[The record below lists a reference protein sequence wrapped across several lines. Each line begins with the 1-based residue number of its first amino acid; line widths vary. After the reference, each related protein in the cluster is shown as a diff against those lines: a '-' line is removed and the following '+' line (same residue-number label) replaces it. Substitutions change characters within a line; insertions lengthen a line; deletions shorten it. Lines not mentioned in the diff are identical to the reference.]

1 MKTAHVV
8 DSKLLSLTAGLLVC
22 LASASVAQAPVST
35 VTRLRVETYGSAST
49 SNNYPWDNALAIE
62 LQVADDIGA
71 RVRVTGGF
79 VGNTGMLLLSGMPA
93 ATALPSG
100 GTLLVG
106 PTITT
111 VRGSFDDQGELSIPF
126 EAVRPALEAGDVYVQ
141 GMHLAPVGGELAYQ
155 LTRGLKLH
163 MATAVPQEP
172 LPYDGPPA
180 TFMLV
185 DQAGDGNAHRYQV
198 LTSVTVPTGGY
209 ELNEVGVAVPE
220 VTADQVL
227 PRAME
232 VRLDLVAPSAG
243 SVVPPIVTVLHEVVE
258 LGDNPEAR
266 IDVAIRQLVAGMPP
280 ERQFQLAAVLR
291 RDF

>member
-1 MKTAHVV
+1 MKTAHV

-35 VTRLRVETYGSAST
+35 VTRLRVESYGSTTT
-49 SNNYPWDNALAIE
+49 SNNYAWDNVLAAD
-62 LQVADDIGA
+62 LQVADDTGA
-71 RVRVTGGF
+71 RLRVTGGF
-79 VGNTGMLLLSGMPA
+79 AGNTGLLMLSGEPA
-93 ATALPSG
+93 AIALPSG

-111 VRGSFDDQGELSIPF
+111 VRGSFDEQGELSIPF
-126 EAVRPALEAGDVYVQ
+126 ELVRPALQAGDLFVQ
-141 GMHLAPVGGELAYQ
+141 GMHVAPVSGGLAYQ
-155 LTRGLKLH
+155 LTQGLRLH
-163 MATAVPQEP
+163 MASEVPREP

-185 DQAGDGNAHRYQV
+185 DQMDAGNAHRYQV
-198 LTSVTVPTGGY
+198 LASITVPTAGY
-209 ELNEVGVAVPE
+209 ELNEVGVAMPT

-227 PRAME
+227 PRSME
-232 VRLDLVAPSAG
+232 VRLDLVAPSPG
-243 SVVPPIVTVLHEVVE
+243 SVVPPIVTILHEAVD
-258 LGDNPEAR
+258 LGANAEAR

-280 ERQFQLAAVLR
+280 ERQFQLAAVLL